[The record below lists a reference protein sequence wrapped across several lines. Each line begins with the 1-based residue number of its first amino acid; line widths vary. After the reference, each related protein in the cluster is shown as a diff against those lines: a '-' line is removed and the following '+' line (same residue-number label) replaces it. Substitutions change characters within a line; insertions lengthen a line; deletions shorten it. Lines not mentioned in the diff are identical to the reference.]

1 MAPISRTITATISIL
16 LVAFAAAQTPQAS
29 KHHPAV
35 AEHELFAPYWTAEAG
50 WRTELQMRNNL
61 AHGDLTV
68 TPFLRTADGTEFPLP
83 PVTIASNEIKS
94 VDVSE
99 AVTNSAPQLKGL
111 YGSVVFR
118 YYSEDMRNLYA
129 AVMVYDQGHPIAF
142 HMDAFAQATDY
153 DTGSREGIW
162 WLPNGTAK
170 DYLVLTNKSQ
180 RPLQATLRLF
190 DAAGKSSTQQVVL
203 QPKTT
208 VRNSVRTLIQK
219 AGLTGAYGGFK
230 IDVGSRV
237 GSLDTA
243 YLLFDEIVGFSA
255 LMKTF
260 DRNPE
265 GKIEQRLGFPE
276 VKSWTT
282 RAPMLALTNPDPSL
296 GFPAGATLQPEVFV
310 RNATAAPVAVAL
322 RFNWRSDTKNGSSI
336 GPTLQLAPYETR
348 LVDVAALQRSGT
360 IPDQA
365 NWASVELSSSGRP
378 NDIMATA
385 ASYDR
390 TLRYG
395 TQTPFNDQLTFH
407 WEGGEWR
414 VDATHNSIITAG
426 NGGSA
431 AAKTLFTIYY
441 DSGKK
446 RYDLEQ
452 VLKPHEQMWVDVGKL
467 IHDQVP
473 DKNGLLLPPDLTMGS
488 YELQDLTDRGVGNL
502 FEGKVIVDKTYGHVA
517 YGCATCCG
525 WNASP
530 WMYYDPIGV
539 GLGATST
546 QGVWDR
552 DNCTSQ
558 DTSVLEYILDSSWNT
573 GNHAIA
579 TASNAVITGVAVG
592 STTNSAT
599 GTLTIGNIN
608 ALHCPQAP
616 VSPSGPAQV
625 QPTVTISGSGYLA
638 MLNSGATG
646 GGNTTTFTA
655 TGTPSGGTYA
665 WTVISGQSYVTIS
678 NTTSQ
683 TVTVQSVAVG
693 SFTVQ
698 ATYTVN
704 SQPGT
709 AVAVGKVQQPGSLG
723 VVSNDT
729 QALAC
734 ANLPGSYTTQERLIQ
749 YQVLDTSSPPVAV
762 QALNMRASE
771 VLAYNSNGCDTP
783 PLNPTTN
790 AVTGTNGYFPAP
802 DMLAMC
808 SVNCLPANSSG
819 VPAGTCT
826 DSVAQTWTVNGYAV
840 KSDNVADT
848 CIGPPTGAP

>member
-1 MAPISRTITATISIL
+1 MNYSRPTGRRKPVGALKCKCAIT
-16 LVAFAAAQTPQAS
+16 F
-29 KHHPAV
+29 
-35 AEHELFAPYWTAEAG
+35 
-50 WRTELQMRNNL
+50 

-68 TPFLRTADGTEFPLP
+68 TPFLRAADGTEFPLP
-83 PVTIASNEIKS
+83 PVTIAPNEIRA

-99 AVTNSAPQLKGL
+99 AITKSAPQLKGL

-118 YYSEDMRNLYA
+118 YNSEGMRNLYA

-153 DTGSREGIW
+153 DAGSREGTW
-162 WLPNGTAK
+162 WLPNATAK
-170 DYLVLTNKSQ
+170 DYLVLTSKSQ
-180 RPLQATLRLF
+180 QPLRTTLRLF
-190 DAAGKSSTQQVVL
+190 DAAGKSSAQQIVL

-208 VRNSVRTLIQK
+208 LRNSVRTLIQR

-230 IDVGSRV
+230 IDVQSKV

-276 VKSWTT
+276 MKTWTT

-467 IHDQVP
+467 IHDQAP

-579 TASNAVITGVAVG
+579 TASDAVITGVAVG

-608 ALHCPQAP
+608 ALRCPQAP
-616 VSPSGPAQV
+616 VTPSGPVNVAPYQVEPIATASQFPAACPSGQAGWNRNVTNQV
-625 QPTVTISGSGYLA
+625 QYVDGTAYAYSGLTVSDVLSVSTPNTLGISGTQ
-638 MLNSGATG
+638 TG
-646 GGNTTTFTA
+646 TTTT
-655 TGTPSGGTYA
+655 TGDGSFSDNYSVCSSVCPSSTGQTDA
-665 WTVISGQSYVTIS
+665 LQNWTVAAYPLPHANVIVYKCGSITIDG
-678 NTTSQ
+678 N
-683 TVTVQSVAVG
+683 
-693 SFTVQ
+693 
-698 ATYTVN
+698 
-704 SQPGT
+704 
-709 AVAVGKVQQPGSLG
+709 
-723 VVSNDT
+723 
-729 QALAC
+729 
-734 ANLPGSYTTQERLIQ
+734 
-749 YQVLDTSSPPVAV
+749 
-762 QALNMRASE
+762 
-771 VLAYNSNGCDTP
+771 
-783 PLNPTTN
+783 
-790 AVTGTNGYFPAP
+790 
-802 DMLAMC
+802 
-808 SVNCLPANSSG
+808 
-819 VPAGTCT
+819 
-826 DSVAQTWTVNGYAV
+826 
-840 KSDNVADT
+840 
-848 CIGPPTGAP
+848 